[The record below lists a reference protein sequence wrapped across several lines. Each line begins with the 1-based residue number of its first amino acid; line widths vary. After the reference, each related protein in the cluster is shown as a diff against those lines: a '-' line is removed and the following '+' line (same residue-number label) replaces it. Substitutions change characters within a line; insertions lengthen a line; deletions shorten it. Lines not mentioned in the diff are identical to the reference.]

1 MGHWTISNFEPIYV
15 DDPWDNPDYDPRSDS
30 MDCMMCPC
38 SFEECDKRDKC
49 YWDEAWASEKEE
61 ENEVQM

>member
-15 DDPWDNPDYDPRSDS
+15 EDPWDNPNYDPRSDN

-38 SFEECDKRDKC
+38 SFKECDKREVC
-49 YWDEAWASEKEE
+49 YWDEVWALEKEE
-61 ENEVQM
+61 ENEM